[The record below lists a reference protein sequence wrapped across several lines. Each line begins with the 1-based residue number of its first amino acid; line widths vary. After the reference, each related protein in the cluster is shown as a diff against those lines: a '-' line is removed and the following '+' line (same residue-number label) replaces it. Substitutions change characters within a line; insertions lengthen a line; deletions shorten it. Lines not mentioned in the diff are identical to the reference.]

1 MNAAFCKKGYSR
13 KYSKSEN
20 QRTAYFCDEKRS
32 TLLPPDQNYLV
43 KQMTESILSIGL
55 SNPKSPT
62 NVGLIMRAA
71 GCFQVGSVFYTGERY
86 DRAAPFNTDTQNAS
100 LRIPL
105 TWVPSLP
112 GDVDDNTQ
120 VVCVELVEGAT
131 PLPMFQ
137 HPGKALYIF
146 GPEDGTIDQKVIDK
160 ADSVVFIPTIGS
172 LNLAAAVNVMLY
184 DRLAKMPASDC
195 YKTLIRE
202 SRDANNSAKM
212 KYN

>member
-1 MNAAFCKKGYSR
+1 
-13 KYSKSEN
+13 
-20 QRTAYFCDEKRS
+20 
-32 TLLPPDQNYLV
+32 
-43 KQMTESILSIGL
+43 MTESILSIGL

-112 GDVDDNTQ
+112 GNVDDNTQ

-137 HPGKALYIF
+137 HPGKARDHR
-146 GPEDGTIDQKVIDK
+146 PEGHRPSRFSGVHSHHWEPEPGGGGK
-160 ADSVVFIPTIGS
+160 
-172 LNLAAAVNVMLY
+172 
-184 DRLAKMPASDC
+184 
-195 YKTLIRE
+195 
-202 SRDANNSAKM
+202 RDAV
-212 KYN
+212 